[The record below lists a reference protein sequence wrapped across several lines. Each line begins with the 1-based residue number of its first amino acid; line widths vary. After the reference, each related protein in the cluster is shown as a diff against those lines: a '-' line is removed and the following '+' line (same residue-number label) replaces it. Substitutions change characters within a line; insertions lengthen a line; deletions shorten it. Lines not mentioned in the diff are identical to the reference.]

1 MGAVAFM
8 FSGQG
13 AQYSGMGK
21 TLYESSPVAKAVFG
35 SLDSIRPGTSDMCF
49 CGSEEE
55 LKQTINTQPCLY
67 AVEMAAAA
75 AMDIR
80 PAAVAGFSLGEVSA
94 LAYAGVF
101 STEDGFRAVIKRSEL
116 MQRETENLK
125 SAMTAVLKLSDED
138 VAEAASKYSDVFP
151 VNFNSPGQ
159 VVCAGSEE
167 SIASF
172 EKDIAAKGG
181 RTMRLAVSGG
191 FHSPFMAKAAEG
203 FREYLSSIQLSKPSI
218 PVYSDLT
225 ADRYPDDIITTLS
238 QQISS
243 PVRWTSLI
251 RKMIEDGIDEF
262 IEIGSGTV
270 LSSLVKRIDK
280 TVSVRSIEA

>member
-21 TLYESSPVAKAVFG
+21 TLYESSPAAKAVFG

-49 CGSEEE
+49 SGSEEE

-181 RTMRLAVSGG
+181 RAMRLAVSGG

-262 IEIGSGTV
+262 IEIGPGTV

>member
-21 TLYESSPVAKAVFG
+21 TLYESSPAARAVFG

-49 CGSEEE
+49 SGSEEE

-181 RTMRLAVSGG
+181 RAMRLAVSGG

-262 IEIGSGTV
+262 IEIGPGTV

>member
-21 TLYESSPVAKAVFG
+21 TLYESSPAAKAVFG

-94 LAYAGVF
+94 LAYAGIF

-181 RTMRLAVSGG
+181 RAMRLAVSGG

-262 IEIGSGTV
+262 IEIGPGTV

>member
-21 TLYESSPVAKAVFG
+21 TLYESSPAAKTVFG

-181 RTMRLAVSGG
+181 RAMRLAVSGG

-262 IEIGSGTV
+262 IEIGPGTV

>member
-1 MGAVAFM
+1 
-8 FSGQG
+8 
-13 AQYSGMGK
+13 
-21 TLYESSPVAKAVFG
+21 
-35 SLDSIRPGTSDMCF
+35 
-49 CGSEEE
+49 
-55 LKQTINTQPCLY
+55 
-67 AVEMAAAA
+67 
-75 AMDIR
+75 
-80 PAAVAGFSLGEVSA
+80 
-94 LAYAGVF
+94 
-101 STEDGFRAVIKRSEL
+101 
-116 MQRETENLK
+116 
-125 SAMTAVLKLSDED
+125 
-138 VAEAASKYSDVFP
+138 
-151 VNFNSPGQ
+151 
-159 VVCAGSEE
+159 
-167 SIASF
+167 
-172 EKDIAAKGG
+172 
-181 RTMRLAVSGG
+181 MRLAVSGG

-262 IEIGSGTV
+262 IEIGPGTV

>member
-21 TLYESSPVAKAVFG
+21 TLYESSPAAKAVFG

-167 SIASF
+167 SITSF

-181 RTMRLAVSGG
+181 RAMRLAVSGG

-262 IEIGSGTV
+262 IEIGPGTV

>member
-21 TLYESSPVAKAVFG
+21 TLYESSPAAKAVFG

-181 RTMRLAVSGG
+181 RAMRLAVSGG
-191 FHSPFMAKAAEG
+191 FHSPFMAKATEG

-262 IEIGSGTV
+262 IEIGPGTV
-270 LSSLVKRIDK
+270 LSSLVMRIDMS
-280 TVSVRSIEA
+280 VSVSSIEA

>member
-21 TLYESSPVAKAVFG
+21 TLYESSPAAKAVFG

-49 CGSEEE
+49 SGSEEE

-181 RTMRLAVSGG
+181 RAMRLAVSGG
-191 FHSPFMAKAAEG
+191 FHSPFMAKATEG

-262 IEIGSGTV
+262 IEIGPGTV